1 MTSHMTNYVNT
12 RRLVEGVVTSN
23 KMQKTVV
30 IKTTQA
36 YRHPLYGKVV
46 ESQHKLIA
54 HDELGCKVGDQ
65 VRVVE
70 SRPLSKTKRWVVQE
84 IIKSKVQEDV
94 TSAPVVEKETKEA
107 SGDAS

>member
-1 MTSHMTNYVNT
+1 MTANT
-12 RRLVEGVVTSN
+12 RRLIEGVVTSN

-30 IKTTQA
+30 VRTTQA
-36 YRHPLYGKVV
+36 FRHPLYGKVV

-84 IIKSKVQEDV
+84 ILKSKVQEDV
-94 TSAPVVEKETKEA
+94 TSAPVVEKEEKAAT
-107 SGDAS
+107 GDGS